1 MQLLLLSASALL
13 VGLTMGLLG
22 SGGSILTVPIL
33 VYLLGQDEKVAIA
46 SSLAIVGL
54 IALLTSLLNLKDRS
68 INWRSAIWFG
78 IPGVLGTYLGAAL
91 SALATGAVQLMVFSG
106 VMLMSA
112 AFMFKPP
119 SFKPVND
126 KQSIW
131 VIVTEGIVIGVLTG
145 FVGVGGGFI
154 IVPALVILGGLSMT
168 AAAATSLVIIAVKS
182 AAGFVKY
189 LELLDAMQRSVDW
202 LLIVVF
208 VAIGMVG
215 SFAGQRLGKRIVQR
229 QAEQVFAVFL
239 VAISAWILSQT
250 LW

>member
-1 MQLLLLSASALL
+1 IC
-13 VGLTMGLLG
+13 G
-22 SGGSILTVPIL
+22 SRWW
-33 VYLLGQDEKVAIA
+33 VYH
-46 SSLAIVGL
+46 
-54 IALLTSLLNLKDRS
+54 R
-68 INWRSAIWFG
+68 
-78 IPGVLGTYLGAAL
+78 
-91 SALATGAVQLMVFSG
+91 
-106 VMLMSA
+106 
-112 AFMFKPP
+112 
-119 SFKPVND
+119 
-126 KQSIW
+126 
-131 VIVTEGIVIGVLTG
+131 
-145 FVGVGGGFI
+145 
-154 IVPALVILGGLSMT
+154 PALVILGGLSMT